1 MKWPNRL
8 TLLRIIFIPFFILL
22 FYLDIPGWN
31 YYAAA
36 LFVIAFITDILDG
49 LIARR
54 HDYISNFGK
63 LMDPLADKMLVT
75 AALIMLVSKGMFSA
89 VIAVVM
95 ISREFVISG
104 IRAFAAAEGV
114 VIPAGNLGKLKT
126 VFQAVAIVAVLLE
139 NVLFRDI
146 GIPFDQ
152 IMVYASLGLTV
163 WSGADYIIKHR
174 KFLKF

>member
-8 TLLRIIFIPFFILL
+8 TLLRVVMIPFFMVL
-22 FYLDIPGWN
+22 FYLDIPDWN

-36 LFVIAFITDILDG
+36 LFVLAFITDILDG
-49 LIARR
+49 QIARR
-54 HDYISNFGK
+54 KDYVSDFGK

-89 VIAVVM
+89 VIAIIM
-95 ISREFVISG
+95 ISREFIISG
-104 IRAFAAAEGV
+104 IRSFAAAEGV
-114 VIPAGNLGKLKT
+114 VIAAGNLGKLKT

-146 GIPFDQ
+146 GVPFDQ
-152 IMVYASLGLTV
+152 IMVYASLILTV
-163 WSGADYIIKHR
+163 WSGVDYIVKNR
-174 KFLKF
+174 RFFKF